1 MYIPEEIVEQVHAA
15 TDIVEV
21 VGDYVR
27 MKRKGSNYFGLCPFH
42 NEKTPSFSV
51 NPSLGIFKCFGCG
64 EGGNVFQ
71 FISKIEHISYPE
83 AVRMLAE
90 RAGIPIPDRDT
101 PAERFGEVESIQN
114 ALRFAARFYY
124 TQLTR
129 EQAGQVGLRY
139 FKERGFS
146 ANTIKKFGLG
156 YAPEGWDRLM
166 TAAAE
171 HHISPEVLEKAGL
184 VIRRKEGDGYY
195 DRFRGRV
202 IFPIFSH
209 VGKVLGFGARILH
222 PAEDQ
227 PKYINSPETLVYNKS
242 RVLYGLYQAKHA
254 IRKYEEAILVEGY
267 TDVISLHQAGIEH
280 VVASSGTALTVEQLK
295 LLGRYAKRV
304 VMLYDADSAGASA
317 AIRGIDLALTQGLA
331 VYAVALPPGQDPD
344 SFVREQGAEAVLA
357 YLNANRQDFV
367 SFKYQQAA
375 RDGAFDT
382 PEGRA
387 AAMRSVVESISRVPD
402 PLMQET
408 FMRRAGEVLGVPDIR
423 LYEVLRSIQQTQ
435 RVPDPNVET
444 AIDTPQTDEP
454 EPEETEEESS
464 AGKRYAGD
472 DILPEEKIL
481 HRLMLENGV
490 PMVEYVLGHM
500 SFDEFTEGPSR
511 ETAQHILALYE
522 EGTVNAQKLLERDLG
537 QEVNKLVSEVLI
549 DRYEPS
555 ENWTLKKNISVP
567 RLNEDAYEAAAS
579 AMVLLKLDRVNEVI
593 RKHLEK
599 VYQVSQEGGDLRSLN
614 EQTMALYR
622 LRASIEQRAFLNRHN
637 S

>member
-1 MYIPEEIVEQVHAA
+1 

-27 MKRKGSNYFGLCPFH
+27 MRRKGSNYFGLCPFH

-51 NPSLGIFKCFGCG
+51 NPSLAIFKCFGCG

-171 HHISPEVLEKAGL
+171 HHFSPEVLEKAGL

-227 PKYINSPETLVYNKS
+227 
-242 RVLYGLYQAKHA
+242 
-254 IRKYEEAILVEGY
+254 
-267 TDVISLHQAGIEH
+267 
-280 VVASSGTALTVEQLK
+280 
-295 LLGRYAKRV
+295 
-304 VMLYDADSAGASA
+304 
-317 AIRGIDLALTQGLA
+317 
-331 VYAVALPPGQDPD
+331 
-344 SFVREQGAEAVLA
+344 
-357 YLNANRQDFV
+357 
-367 SFKYQQAA
+367 
-375 RDGAFDT
+375 
-382 PEGRA
+382 
-387 AAMRSVVESISRVPD
+387 
-402 PLMQET
+402 
-408 FMRRAGEVLGVPDIR
+408 
-423 LYEVLRSIQQTQ
+423 
-435 RVPDPNVET
+435 
-444 AIDTPQTDEP
+444 
-454 EPEETEEESS
+454 
-464 AGKRYAGD
+464 
-472 DILPEEKIL
+472 
-481 HRLMLENGV
+481 
-490 PMVEYVLGHM
+490 
-500 SFDEFTEGPSR
+500 
-511 ETAQHILALYE
+511 
-522 EGTVNAQKLLERDLG
+522 
-537 QEVNKLVSEVLI
+537 
-549 DRYEPS
+549 
-555 ENWTLKKNISVP
+555 
-567 RLNEDAYEAAAS
+567 
-579 AMVLLKLDRVNEVI
+579 
-593 RKHLEK
+593 
-599 VYQVSQEGGDLRSLN
+599 
-614 EQTMALYR
+614 
-622 LRASIEQRAFLNRHN
+622 
-637 S
+637 